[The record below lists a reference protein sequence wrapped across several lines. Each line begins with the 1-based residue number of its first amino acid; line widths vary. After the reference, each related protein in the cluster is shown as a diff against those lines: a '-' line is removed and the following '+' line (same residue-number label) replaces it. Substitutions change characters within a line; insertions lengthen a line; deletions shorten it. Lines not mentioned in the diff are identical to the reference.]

1 MKRFLQILLF
11 FPLIIGFS
19 LNFSKTASAASNTT
33 DACIFHGPPTS
44 EPEGGQPTN
53 RRILVT
59 IENTLDDDLKVTV
72 TANHEGGKIRYSED
86 ITLAGKNTQNIN
98 RAEFFLAMNQK
109 APPGEYQII
118 VKVKPKK
125 SRFSVFGVFGD
136 PLGPPECQGTKVN
149 NRVQLEEIPNNS
161 RDITSTLKNVENPV
175 PFGSLGEV
183 LTALIPNIFAIAG
196 MLGFAFLVFGGI
208 RYALAR
214 GDMKATDSAR
224 GVITNAITGLVIIL
238 VVFVIFEIITA
249 VFKLSIFS
257 LVPTVKAQESIDI
270 GSKLKLGND
279 PIAGI
284 FPNIA
289 SLVTAII
296 AAATALMGLIF
307 FALLIFGGIR
317 YMLARGDEKATQAA
331 RGVLTNAVIGLLIVL
346 GAFAIIT
353 LIGLF
358 TGQSTLL
365 P

>member
-19 LNFSKTASAASNTT
+19 LNFSKAASAASNTSR
-33 DACIFHGPPTS
+33 ACIFHGPPTS

-53 RRILVT
+53 RRILIN
-59 IENTLDDDLKVTV
+59 IENTIDDDLKVTV

-86 ITLAGKNTQNIN
+86 ITLAGKNTRNTTWA
-98 RAEFFLAMNQK
+98 RFFLAMNQK

-118 VKVKPKK
+118 VSEKPTKNLFT
-125 SRFSVFGVFGD
+125 RVFGD
-136 PLGPPECQGTKVN
+136 PLGPPECQDTKVN

-183 LTALIPNIFAIAG
+183 LTALIPNIFAVAG
-196 MLGFAFLVFGGI
+196 MLAFAFLVFGGI

-238 VVFVIFEIITA
+238 VIFVIFEIITNIL
-249 VFKLSIFS
+249 KISIFS
-257 LVPTVKAQESIDI
+257 LVPMVQAQESIDI

-317 YMLARGDEKATQAA
+317 YMLARGDEKATQAT

-358 TGQSTLL
+358 TGQSNLL